1 MSRTAL
7 GWQVMLAD
15 LALILFMVTAAAM
28 ADAPDKPA
36 TPPPA
41 PPSAAATNLP
51 ADPARSEPLAVWRDG
66 AGAPDLAAWLA
77 QEQPDPRLQLTI
89 TLRYPPQAQAQAL
102 ARGGDLAQ
110 AASARGMAPRVILEP
125 SPAAPALEAVAALAY
140 DRG

>member
-28 ADAPDKPA
+28 ADAPD
-36 TPPPA
+36 TPKTPPA
-41 PPSAAATNLP
+41 PQAQKPTAV
-51 ADPARSEPLAVWRDG
+51 DPARSEPVALWRDG

-77 QEQPDPRLQLTI
+77 REQPDPRLQLTI
-89 TLRYPPQAQAQAL
+89 TLRYPPAAQAQAL

-125 SPAAPALEAVAALAY
+125 SPAVPALEAVAALAY